1 MVYKKYIKKDG
12 KLYGPYIYQSKRV
25 DGKVVS
31 EYLGV
36 DESKINNKTKIIFL
50 ISIFLIVTFVL
61 LYLFVFNKSFT
72 GKVTLENTNQNIQNS
87 YSLPL
92 SLVLKEGELIPESS
106 TLILESSNE
115 TKKYVLKDIIPK
127 NFSSFGNF
135 YLEKSNLSEE
145 GKGFGIEGENIIYPE
160 ITFKLLIKKS
170 STHEIT
176 SNNET
181 NSINEIHSVNT
192 TSLTNQNDNLPQNEN
207 INPNED
213 SSKNETSNSKET
225 IDESVQI
232 DNLQE
237 NNLINSESSADKT
250 TLINNNIDKTENKDN
265 INTSDETKTSVLD
278 SIQNTISNLFLILSP
293 TGRVTQSDS
302 SDFYEIN
309 GKVSKDNP
317 FSYELNPGESVE
329 LVSGSVKYNNKN
341 LQDSILSIKQEGN
354 FIIIQTDYSENEKG
368 FGEDYI
374 GKTYT
379 IPLDIKDIPFS
390 ETILNQ
396 DKINV
401 YIAYNN
407 ETITF
412 IKEINLSKTIKE
424 NQIPLNIDNGI
435 NNDSSLLNESTFIL
449 DNQTE
454 LQNHSIFNESLLLE
468 NLSENFTLSN
478 FTIPLLS
485 LTDNEKELF
494 LSKFSNDSLKIT
506 KSEFFNGRYIISY
519 QLKNYYVEY
528 SYDINLENETLKTLI
543 ENDKIKWIKDILNKE
558 SNKEIN
564 SQPLSEDIKNLI
576 NPSVI

>member
-36 DESKINNKTKIIFL
+36 DESKINNKNKIIFL

-170 STHEIT
+170 LTREKT
-176 SNNET
+176 SNNKI
-181 NSINEIHSVNT
+181 NLINETPSVNT

-368 FGEDYI
+368 FGEGYI

-407 ETITF
+407 ETIAF